1 MATKNSKK
9 PTKTKKPAAKKAIKV
24 QKKPIKKT
32 AAKKP
37 VKPIKKAAVAKKA
50 PKKAAVA
57 KKAPKKAAVAKKAPK
72 KAAVAKKAP
81 KKAAVKVSGSPTD
94 FSAFLKNFQPYRSKK
109 SEKYMNKNQQRHF
122 LGMLTAWKEALIE
135 EQEKTEQ
142 LIQQDQ
148 SNFPDSLDRAAKEE
162 EFMLELRKRERER
175 KLIGKI
181 DLSLKDLADDLY
193 GYCESC
199 GVEIGIK
206 RLEARPTA
214 TKCIDCKTV
223 DEIKEKQQ
231 FG

>member
-9 PTKTKKPAAKKAIKV
+9 PTKTKKPTAKKVTKV

-37 VKPIKKAAVAKKA
+37 IKPIKKE
-50 PKKAAVA
+50 
-57 KKAPKKAAVAKKAPK
+57 AVAKKAPK

-109 SEKYMNKNQQRHF
+109 SEKYMNKNQQKHF

>member
-9 PTKTKKPAAKKAIKV
+9 PTKTKKPAAKKVIKV
-24 QKKPIKKT
+24 QKKPIKKA

-37 VKPIKKAAVAKKA
+37 VKPI
-50 PKKAAVA
+50 
-57 KKAPKKAAVAKKAPK
+57 KKAAVAKKAPK

>member
-9 PTKTKKPAAKKAIKV
+9 PTKTKKPSAKKAIKV

-37 VKPIKKAAVAKKA
+37 VKPI
-50 PKKAAVA
+50 
-57 KKAPKKAAVAKKAPK
+57 KKAAVAKKAPK

-175 KLIGKI
+175 KLIAKI
-181 DLSLKDLADDLY
+181 DLSLKDLEDNLY

>member
-1 MATKNSKK
+1 MATK
-9 PTKTKKPAAKKAIKV
+9 KTKQTLKPAKAGAKKKTVAKKSTA
-24 QKKPIKKT
+24 KKPIKKVLKPSSKKVSKT
-32 AAKKP
+32 IKTPNAKKNT
-37 VKPIKKAAVAKKA
+37 KKIVTKTKSS
-50 PKKAAVA
+50 
-57 KKAPKKAAVAKKAPK
+57 
-72 KAAVAKKAP
+72 
-81 KKAAVKVSGSPTD
+81 VSPSD
-94 FSAFLKNFQPYRSKK
+94 FSAFLKNFQPYKSKR
-109 SEKYMNKNQQRHF
+109 SEKYMNKNQQKHF
-122 LGMLTAWKEALIE
+122 LFMLNAWKEALIE

-175 KLIGKI
+175 KLINKI
-181 DLSLKDLADDLY
+181 DLSIKDLDDNLY

>member
-57 KKAPKKAAVAKKAPK
+57 KKAPKKAAV
-72 KAAVAKKAP
+72 
-81 KKAAVKVSGSPTD
+81 KVSGSPSD

-175 KLIGKI
+175 KLMGKI

>member
-37 VKPIKKAAVAKKA
+37 VKPIKKAAL
-50 PKKAAVA
+50 
-57 KKAPKKAAVAKKAPK
+57 AKKAPK

-181 DLSLKDLADDLY
+181 DLSLKDLADDLN
-193 GYCESC
+193 GY
-199 GVEIGIK
+199 
-206 RLEARPTA
+206 
-214 TKCIDCKTV
+214 
-223 DEIKEKQQ
+223 
-231 FG
+231 F

>member
-9 PTKTKKPAAKKAIKV
+9 PNKTKKPAAKKAIKV

-37 VKPIKKAAVAKKA
+37 VKPI
-50 PKKAAVA
+50 
-57 KKAPKKAAVAKKAPK
+57 KKAAVAKKAPK

>member
-9 PTKTKKPAAKKAIKV
+9 PTKAKKPAAKKVTKV
-24 QKKPIKKT
+24 QKKPVKKPV
-32 AAKKP
+32 AKKP
-37 VKPIKKAAVAKKA
+37 AKPVKKAAATKKA
-50 PKKAAVA
+50 P
-57 KKAPKKAAVAKKAPK
+57 
-72 KAAVAKKAP
+72 KKAP
-81 KKAAVKVSGSPTD
+81 KKAAVKVSASPTD

-109 SEKYMNKNQQRHF
+109 SEKYMNKNQQNHF
-122 LGMLTAWKEALIE
+122 LGMLIAWKEALIE

-181 DLSLKDLADDLY
+181 DLSLKDLEDNLY

>member
-1 MATKNSKK
+1 MATKNSKI
-9 PTKTKKPAAKKAIKV
+9 PTKANKPAAKKETKV
-24 QKKPIKKT
+24 QKKPVKKP

-37 VKPIKKAAVAKKA
+37 VKPLKNATDTKKSPSKTSAKISA
-50 PKKAAVA
+50 P
-57 KKAPKKAAVAKKAPK
+57 P
-72 KAAVAKKAP
+72 
-81 KKAAVKVSGSPTD
+81 SD
-94 FSAFLKNFQPYRSKK
+94 FSAFLKNFKPYSSKK
-109 SEKYMNKNQQRHF
+109 SEKYMNKNQQKHF

-175 KLIGKI
+175 KLISKI
-181 DLSLKDLADDLY
+181 DLSLKDLEDNLY

>member
-9 PTKTKKPAAKKAIKV
+9 PTKTKKPTAKKVTKV

-37 VKPIKKAAVAKKA
+37 IKPIKKEAVAKKA
-50 PKKAAVA
+50 PKKAAVV
-57 KKAPKKAAVAKKAPK
+57 KKAPKKV
-72 KAAVAKKAP
+72 
-81 KKAAVKVSGSPTD
+81 AVKVSGSPTD

-109 SEKYMNKNQQRHF
+109 SEKYMNKNQQKHF
-122 LGMLTAWKEALIE
+122 LGMLTAWKEALVE

>member
-24 QKKPIKKT
+24 QKKPIKKA

-37 VKPIKKAAVAKKA
+37 VKPIKKAAIAKKA
-50 PKKAAVA
+50 PKKS
-57 KKAPKKAAVAKKAPK
+57 
-72 KAAVAKKAP
+72 AVAKKAP

>member
-9 PTKTKKPAAKKAIKV
+9 PTKAKKPATKKVTKV
-24 QKKPIKKT
+24 QKKPIKKPV
-32 AAKKP
+32 AKKP
-37 VKPIKKAAVAKKA
+37 VKKASNAKKA
-50 PKKAAVA
+50 PKKAVVA
-57 KKAPKKAAVAKKAPK
+57 KKATKKAAG
-72 KAAVAKKAP
+72 
-81 KKAAVKVSGSPTD
+81 KVNSSPTD

>member
-1 MATKNSKK
+1 MATK
-9 PTKTKKPAAKKAIKV
+9 KTKQTLKPAKASAKKKTVAKKSTA
-24 QKKPIKKT
+24 KKPIKKVLKPSSKKVSKT
-32 AAKKP
+32 TKTPNAKKNT
-37 VKPIKKAAVAKKA
+37 KKIVTKTKSS
-50 PKKAAVA
+50 
-57 KKAPKKAAVAKKAPK
+57 
-72 KAAVAKKAP
+72 
-81 KKAAVKVSGSPTD
+81 VSPSD
-94 FSAFLKNFQPYRSKK
+94 FSAFLKNFQPYKSKR
-109 SEKYMNKNQQRHF
+109 SEKYMNKNQQKHF
-122 LGMLTAWKEALIE
+122 LFMLNAWKEALIE

-175 KLIGKI
+175 KLINKI
-181 DLSLKDLADDLY
+181 DLSIKDLDDNLY

>member
-37 VKPIKKAAVAKKA
+37 VKPI
-50 PKKAAVA
+50 
-57 KKAPKKAAVAKKAPK
+57 KKAAVAKKAPK

-175 KLIGKI
+175 KLIAKI

>member
-1 MATKNSKK
+1 MAIKKK
-9 PTKTKKPAAKKAIKV
+9 PKPTAKKTITKTKSSTKSKTKK
-24 QKKPIKKT
+24 QPIKKPQ
-32 AAKKP
+32 AKKKTTKKK
-37 VKPIKKAAVAKKA
+37 VLKPQVISNPSDFESFAK
-50 PKKAAVA
+50 
-57 KKAPKKAAVAKKAPK
+57 
-72 KAAVAKKAP
+72 
-81 KKAAVKVSGSPTD
+81 T
-94 FSAFLKNFQPYRSKK
+94 FTPYRPNKT
-109 SEKYMNKNQQRHF
+109 EKYMNKSQKKHF
-122 LGMLTAWKEALIE
+122 ISILNSWKQALDS

-175 KLIGKI
+175 KLISKI
-181 DLSLKDLADDLY
+181 EMSLKDIDDDLY
-193 GYCESC
+193 GFCETC

-214 TKCIDCKTV
+214 TQCIDCKTV

>member
-9 PTKTKKPAAKKAIKV
+9 PTKTKKPAAKKVIKV
-24 QKKPIKKT
+24 QKKPIKKA

-50 PKKAAVA
+50 PKKASVA
-57 KKAPKKAAVAKKAPK
+57 KKAPKKT
-72 KAAVAKKAP
+72 
-81 KKAAVKVSGSPTD
+81 AVKVSGSPTD

>member
-1 MATKNSKK
+1 MSRLSGRKE
-9 PTKTKKPAAKKAIKV
+9 IRKV
-24 QKKPIKKT
+24 QSNYKSQKK
-32 AAKKP
+32 
-37 VKPIKKAAVAKKA
+37 
-50 PKKAAVA
+50 
-57 KKAPKKAAVAKKAPK
+57 
-72 KAAVAKKAP
+72 
-81 KKAAVKVSGSPTD
+81 
-94 FSAFLKNFQPYRSKK
+94 
-109 SEKYMNKNQQRHF
+109 HF
-122 LGMLTAWKEALIE
+122 ISILNAWKEALDS

-175 KLIGKI
+175 KLISKI
-181 DLSLKDLADDLY
+181 EMSLKDIEDDLY
-193 GYCESC
+193 GYCETC

-214 TKCIDCKTV
+214 TQCIDCKTV

>member
-9 PTKTKKPAAKKAIKV
+9 PTKAKKPAAKKVTKV
-24 QKKPIKKT
+24 QKKP
-32 AAKKP
+32 AKKP
-37 VKPIKKAAVAKKA
+37 ATKKTGKPVKKATITKKT
-50 PKKAAVA
+50 
-57 KKAPKKAAVAKKAPK
+57 
-72 KAAVAKKAP
+72 P
-81 KKAAVKVSGSPTD
+81 KKAAVKISVSPTD

-109 SEKYMNKNQQRHF
+109 SEKYMNKNQQKHF

-135 EQEKTEQ
+135 EQQKTEQ

-181 DLSLKDLADDLY
+181 DLSLKDLDDNLY

>member
-1 MATKNSKK
+1 MATK
-9 PTKTKKPAAKKAIKV
+9 KTKQTLKPAKASAKKKTVAKKSTAKKAIKKV
-24 QKKPIKKT
+24 LKPSSKKVSKKIKT
-32 AAKKP
+32 PNAKKNT
-37 VKPIKKAAVAKKA
+37 KKIVTKTKSS
-50 PKKAAVA
+50 
-57 KKAPKKAAVAKKAPK
+57 
-72 KAAVAKKAP
+72 
-81 KKAAVKVSGSPTD
+81 VSPSD
-94 FSAFLKNFQPYRSKK
+94 FSAFLKNFQPYKSKR
-109 SEKYMNKNQQRHF
+109 SEKYMNKNQQKHF
-122 LGMLTAWKEALIE
+122 LFMLNAWKEALIE

-175 KLIGKI
+175 KLINKI
-181 DLSLKDLADDLY
+181 DLSIKDLDDNLY